1 MITYIQIL
9 GILILIFKMKILLN
23 KYIIDNIYIYNISFF
38 ISCYKSMI
46 NDGIKLYGI
55 VYIPSIY

>member
-23 KYIIDNIYIYNISFF
+23 KYIIDNISFF